1 MQKND
6 YDYKKNRISKEI
18 KYPELKKNTLMTRKN
33 EFPLKYLDSTNSRN
47 LAAPIG
53 AQFGMTSIIITPF

>member
-1 MQKND
+1 MQKNNHG
-6 YDYKKNRISKEI
+6 YKKNKISKEI
-18 KYPELKKNTLMTRKN
+18 KNPELKKNTLMTRKN

-53 AQFGMTSIIITPF
+53 AQFGITSIITTPF